1 MRQAPI
7 PARPMLSAAT
17 PEARPTSAPAYKGS
31 QETVEAAKV
40 LQTNIML
47 SEFFFIVCLFVG
59 FLFCMLVHQPAIS
72 SVTCFLLLNEFLGNF
87 TDKKRLKVCWLH
99 VRICSFPCSFH
110 L

>member
-7 PARPMLSAAT
+7 PAHPMLSAAT

-47 SEFFFIVCLFVG
+47 SEFFSLFVCLWVF
-59 FLFCMLVHQPAIS
+59 FFA
-72 SVTCFLLLNEFLGNF
+72 
-87 TDKKRLKVCWLH
+87 
-99 VRICSFPCSFH
+99 
-110 L
+110 

>member
-7 PARPMLSAAT
+7 PAHPMLSAAT

-47 SEFFFIVCLFVG
+47 SEFFSLFVCLWVF
-59 FLFCMLVHQPAIS
+59 FFAC
-72 SVTCFLLLNEFLGNF
+72 
-87 TDKKRLKVCWLH
+87 
-99 VRICSFPCSFH
+99 
-110 L
+110 